1 MSNPEEQTKTKSLE
15 TVTSN
20 VGPGRCLV
28 GSLIS
33 GGFGFA
39 LYSLTS
45 AIAQTFA
52 DKPIAST
59 NPTAISISVAVRTL
73 VVGVA
78 ALGTGVFALVAV
90 GLIAL
95 AIQLFLEQ
103 SKKPTADEN

>member
-15 TVTSN
+15 TVTAKVS
-20 VGPGRCLV
+20 PGSCLL
-28 GSLIS
+28 GALIS

-52 DKPIAST
+52 DKPIASH

-78 ALGTGVFALVAV
+78 TLGTGVFALVAV
-90 GLIAL
+90 GLVAL
-95 AIQLFLEQ
+95 AIQLFIQE
-103 SKKPTADEN
+103 SRKPTADK